1 MKRSFIWKLLL
12 FIGLCPFI
20 APFFYYALQ
29 CIVHNT
35 YSWTILD
42 IVILWSFLYWPTY
55 LIGLVILGVSI
66 YKLKKADKV
75 S

>member
-42 IVILWSFLYWPTY
+42 MVIFWSFLYWPAY
-55 LIGLVILGVSI
+55 LIGLVLLGISI
-66 YKLKKADKV
+66 YKLKLDDKV